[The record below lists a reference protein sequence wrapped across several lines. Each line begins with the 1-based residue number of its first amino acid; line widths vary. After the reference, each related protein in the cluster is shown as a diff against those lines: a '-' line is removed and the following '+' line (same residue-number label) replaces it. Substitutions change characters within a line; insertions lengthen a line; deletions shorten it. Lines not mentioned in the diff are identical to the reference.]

1 MSGKARKRIWK
12 SVSKVSVYGIKRE
25 EKKTMKKKRR
35 VSSARGVEELGKGRY
50 GRKVSREELK
60 KVRTVLSEHSER
72 RFQVRTD
79 RTAVD
84 RPQEKKRFR
93 VVYNRRSRK
102 YAVRRRVS
110 VEVSERERRPSM
122 VGRYASANWR
132 ERERWDRFGVGVV
145 GHPDRRR
152 LLSDYGKEGHPM
164 RKDYPLSGYQ
174 EVRYD
179 EGRKRVVREP
189 VERSQEMR

>member
-1 MSGKARKRIWK
+1 MRREKRKR
-12 SVSKVSVYGIKRE
+12 E
-25 EKKTMKKKRR
+25 R
-35 VSSARGVEELGKGRY
+35 VGDGRY
-50 GRKVSREELK
+50 SRKVKRDELE
-60 KVRTVLSEHSER
+60 KVRTVCSEHSR
-72 RFQVRTD
+72 RRCKVRTD

-84 RPQEKKRFR
+84 RPQKEKRFT

-102 YAVRRRVS
+102 YALRRRVE
-110 VEVSERERRPSM
+110 VEVSERDRRPSM
-122 VGRYASANWR
+122 VGRYKSANWM
-132 ERERWDRFGVGVV
+132 ERERWDMYGVGIV

-164 RKDYPLSGYQ
+164 RKDYPLTGYK

-189 VERSQEMR
+189 VERAQEMR

>member
-1 MSGKARKRIWK
+1 MERVADGRYKRK
-12 SVSKVSVYGIKRE
+12 VPRE
-25 EKKTMKKKRR
+25 E
-35 VSSARGVEELGKGRY
+35 VEKV
-50 GRKVSREELK
+50 RKVC
-60 KVRTVLSEHSER
+60 SEHSR
-72 RFQVRTD
+72 RKCKVRTD

-84 RPQEKKRFR
+84 TPSEEKRFR

-102 YAVRRRVS
+102 YGFRRRVE
-110 VEVSERERRPSM
+110 VKVSERDRRPSM
-122 VGRYASANWR
+122 VGLYKGANWI
-132 ERERWDRFGVGVV
+132 ERERWDMFGVGRA

-164 RKDYPLSGYQ
+164 RKDYPLSGYK

-189 VERSQEMR
+189 VERAQEIR

>member
-1 MSGKARKRIWK
+1 MRREKRKRE
-12 SVSKVSVYGIKRE
+12 VVGEGRYRRKVKRE
-25 EKKTMKKKRR
+25 EL
-35 VSSARGVEELGKGRY
+35 E
-50 GRKVSREELK
+50 
-60 KVRTVLSEHSER
+60 KVRTICSEHSR
-72 RFQVRTD
+72 RRCKVRTD

-84 RPQEKKRFR
+84 RPQKEKRFR

-102 YAVRRRVS
+102 YAVRRRVE
-110 VEVSERERRPSM
+110 VEVSERDRRPSM
-122 VGRYASANWR
+122 VGRYKGANWM
-132 ERERWDRFGVGVV
+132 ERERWDMYGVGIV

-164 RKDYPLSGYQ
+164 RKDYPLTGYK

>member
-1 MSGKARKRIWK
+1 MRREKRKREA
-12 SVSKVSVYGIKRE
+12 VGEGRYRRKVKRE
-25 EKKTMKKKRR
+25 EL
-35 VSSARGVEELGKGRY
+35 E
-50 GRKVSREELK
+50 
-60 KVRTVLSEHSER
+60 KVRTICSEHSR
-72 RFQVRTD
+72 RRCKVRTD
-79 RTAVD
+79 LTAVD
-84 RPQEKKRFR
+84 RPQKEKRFR

-102 YAVRRRVS
+102 YAVRRRVE
-110 VEVSERERRPSM
+110 VEVSERDRRPSM
-122 VGRYASANWR
+122 VGRYKGANWM
-132 ERERWDRFGVGVV
+132 ERERWDMYGVGIV

-164 RKDYPLSGYQ
+164 RKDYPLTGYK

>member
-1 MSGKARKRIWK
+1 MQRQRE
-12 SVSKVSVYGIKRE
+12 KVGEGRYRTKVKRE
-25 EKKTMKKKRR
+25 E
-35 VSSARGVEELGKGRY
+35 VE
-50 GRKVSREELK
+50 
-60 KVRTVLSEHSER
+60 KVRKRCSEHSR
-72 RFQVRTD
+72 RQCKVRTD

-102 YAVRRRVS
+102 YAFRRRVE
-110 VEVSERERRPSM
+110 VDVSERELRPSI
-122 VGRYASANWR
+122 VGLYKAANWR
-132 ERERWDRFGVGVV
+132 ERERWDMYGVGIV

-152 LLSDYGKEGHPM
+152 LLSDYGKEGHPR
-164 RKDYPLSGYQ
+164 RKDYPLSGYK

-189 VERSQEMR
+189 VERTQEISRTSKA

>member
-1 MSGKARKRIWK
+1 MRREKRKR
-12 SVSKVSVYGIKRE
+12 E
-25 EKKTMKKKRR
+25 R
-35 VSSARGVEELGKGRY
+35 VGDGRY
-50 GRKVSREELK
+50 SRKVKRDELE
-60 KVRTVLSEHSER
+60 KVRTVCSEHSR
-72 RFQVRTD
+72 RRCKVRTD

-84 RPQEKKRFR
+84 RPQKEKRFT

-102 YAVRRRVS
+102 YALRRRVE
-110 VEVSERERRPSM
+110 VEVSERDRRPSM
-122 VGRYASANWR
+122 VGRYKSANWM
-132 ERERWDRFGVGVV
+132 ERERWDMYGVGIV

-164 RKDYPLSGYQ
+164 RKYYPLTGYK

-189 VERSQEMR
+189 VERAQEMR